1 MEESKDYYIDVDID
15 VLFRVE
21 EKRRRKRRKIFGEG
35 EYLFSGGEEKQRR
48 KRRKI
53 FGEDLSVKILAS
65 SFSDFH
71 VLTCIASAYFL
82 VELHMIKDGRLLF
95 VKVHSAECTVSTKRV
110 HLLGL
115 CRINVL
121 QHI

>member
-1 MEESKDYYIDVDID
+1 MEESRDYYIDVDID

-53 FGEDLSVKILAS
+53 FGEDLSKK
-65 SFSDFH
+65 
-71 VLTCIASAYFL
+71 CQGY
-82 VELHMIKDGRLLF
+82 
-95 VKVHSAECTVSTKRV
+95 
-110 HLLGL
+110 
-115 CRINVL
+115 
-121 QHI
+121 